1 MLRKALNTVRA
12 PVLSKLRVIGGT
24 GSIRL
29 APSATDAITEQKV
42 LGLQANWGN
51 ATKLG
56 FQGDYVKAARDATAE
71 LYGYGRSNVLFKTT
85 KAAGKTLE
93 ERLDKLEEEK
103 DALED
108 RLTELEEE
116 KDALETERLPELE
129 EEKDALE
136 ERLPE
141 LEEEKDALEERLPA
155 PPMPLAPTH
164 DASRGKDDSIMA
176 NALCFFH

>member
-56 FQGDYVKAARDATAE
+56 FQGDYAKAARDATAE
-71 LYGYGRSNVLFKTT
+71 LYGYGRSNVLFKPT

-116 KDALETERLPELE
+116 KDALEERLPELE

-136 ERLPE
+136 ERLTE
-141 LEEEKDALEERLPA
+141 IEEKKDDIEERLSER
-155 PPMPLAPTH
+155 
-164 DASRGKDDSIMA
+164 D
-176 NALCFFH
+176 